1 MSEFGDYLVGTDAPA
16 GSGVQPNGMLRM
28 VTLLASLGGLPAE
41 QAWCC
46 GSGNVAKRRDLKQGI
61 VEKGRPADLIFMD
74 RPTGSVG
81 DNVLGGMTVGNIPGI
96 AAVMIDGKMRTGRS
110 RSTPPSHRVPVL

>member
-1 MSEFGDYLVGTDAPA
+1 MGTDAPA

-61 VEKGRPADLIFMD
+61 VEKGRPAGLIFMD